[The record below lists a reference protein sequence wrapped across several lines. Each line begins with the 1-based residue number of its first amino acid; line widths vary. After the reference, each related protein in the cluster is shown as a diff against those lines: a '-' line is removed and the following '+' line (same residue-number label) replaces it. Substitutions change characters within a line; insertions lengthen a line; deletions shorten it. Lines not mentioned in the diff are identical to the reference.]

1 MPTEDEYLAIAR
13 QLGMFLRR
21 AERLHAGVRS
31 GADGFGLERST
42 FMLLGQIASDGPV
55 RLSTLA
61 ADLCVD
67 LSVVSRQ
74 VAALESVGLVARTA
88 DPSDRR
94 ASLIR
99 VTDIGQKIF
108 TRKRD
113 RFLSV
118 LRGILSDWTS
128 TERQEFAR
136 LFARFNEALATTAV
150 ATEQEIK
157 A

>member
-1 MPTEDEYLAIAR
+1 VPEEDEYLAIAR

-42 FMLLGQIASDGPV
+42 FMLLGRVAGDGPV

-74 VAALESVGLVARTA
+74 VAALESAGLVSRTG

-94 ASLIR
+94 ASLIA
-99 VTDIGQKIF
+99 VTTTGEEVF

-136 LFARFNEALATTAV
+136 LFGRFNEAIATTAV
-150 ATEQEIK
+150 ATEQET
-157 A
+157 